1 MGCCRTTRFELDPLV
16 RWNREQAWSLLVLVL
31 MPKKH
36 WYFCLTSLEGL
47 TGCTGLNCWWDQI
60 VGEWG
65 HSLAVQKGQHGPC
78 SLHLPSLKEDGWEV
92 SVSKDTC
99 FCMKSAFPLKIW
111 KAVYRRWL
119 NVGTKIGCLCHT
131 PGALSIL
138 GLVLWAVAFLQRSV
152 WYSLIEILI
161 ADNDTVEWWP
171 LIRRHTSRASNMC
184 GNSAY

>member
-1 MGCCRTTRFELDPLV
+1 M
-16 RWNREQAWSLLVLVL
+16 EQKAGVKPVCASADARKVLVFL
-31 MPKKH
+31 SDVLRRTDRVH
-36 WYFCLTSLEGL
+36 CDVSA
-47 TGCTGLNCWWDQI
+47 CLNCWWDQI

-65 HSLAVQKGQHGPC
+65 HSLAVTKGQRGPC
-78 SLHLPSLKEDGWEV
+78 SLRLPSLKEDGWEV

-111 KAVYRRWL
+111 KAIYRRWL

-152 WYSLIEILI
+152 WYSLIELLI

-171 LIRRHTSRASNMC
+171 LIRRHTSRASNLC